1 MSFFMLG
8 VNKKVKETNKLVTL
22 LKLLDWEKCRKC
34 LKNVHKN
41 DINPQGGQKAY
52 DNLKMFKTLLLQ
64 QWHSLS
70 DEQIEEA
77 LCVRIDF
84 MLFTGFELNDDIPDA
99 STICRFR
106 NKLIEKNLD
115 EKLFQEI
122 NHQLEKLG
130 LKLEKAKGAVI
141 DATIIESA
149 SRPRRTVNIEQDREE
164 SETKIEIQESKDP
177 DARWL
182 KKGKRCYFGYKG
194 FAIVDNEGYYD
205 KIHTES
211 ANEAEIDKLET
222 VMTGLKIRRLMGDKG
237 YASAKNRELLKAKK
251 IKDGIMHKA
260 QKNKE
265 LTSRQKL
272 INRLISKQRYIV
284 EQGFGTLKRKFQFKR
299 ASYTTKRKVQAQF
312 TLKAI
317 CSNLLKAINKI
328 FSGKFV
334 PICI

>member
-1 MSFFMLG
+1 MSLFMLG
-8 VNKKVKETNKLVTL
+8 ANKKVKETNKLVML
-22 LKLLDWEKCRKC
+22 LKLINWKKCRNY
-34 LKNVHKN
+34 LKSVHKN
-41 DINPQGGQKAY
+41 DINSQGGQKAY

-70 DEQIEEA
+70 DEQTEEA
-77 LCVRIDF
+77 LSVRIDF

-99 STICRFR
+99 CTICRFR

-115 EKLFQEI
+115 KKLFQEI
-122 NHQLEKLG
+122 NQQLEKLG
-130 LKLEKAKGAVI
+130 LKLEKANGAVI

-149 SRPRRTVNIEQDREE
+149 SRPRKTITIEQDREE
-164 SETKIEIQESKDP
+164 SNAKIEVEESKDP

-194 FAIVDNEGYYD
+194 FAIVDTEGFYD

-211 ANEAEIDKLET
+211 ANEAEIDKLEK
-222 VMTGLKIRRLMGDKG
+222 VMPGIKAKRLLGDKG
-237 YASAKNRELLKAKK
+237 YSSAKNRELLKEKK

-265 LTSRQKL
+265 LTPRQKL
-272 INRLISKQRYIV
+272 INKLISKQRYIV
-284 EQGFGTLKRKFQFKR
+284 EQGFGTLKRKFKFDR

-312 TLKAI
+312 TFKAI
-317 CSNLLKAINKI
+317 CSNLLKAANKI
-328 FSGKFV
+328 ISGKFV
-334 PICI
+334 PVCV

>member
-1 MSFFMLG
+1 MLG
-8 VNKKVKETNKLVTL
+8 VNKKIKEKNKLLMLV
-22 LKLLDWEKCRKC
+22 KLINWEKCRNY
-34 LKNVHKN
+34 LKNIHKN

-70 DEQIEEA
+70 AEETEEA

-84 MLFTGFELNDDIPDA
+84 MLFTGFELNDKIPDA

-106 NKLIEKNLD
+106 NKLMEKNLD
-115 EKLFQEI
+115 TKPFHEI
-122 NHQLEKLG
+122 NQQLEKLS
-130 LKLEKAKGAVI
+130 LKLQKANGAVI

-149 SRPRRTVNIEQDREE
+149 SRPRRTINIEKDREE
-164 SETKIEIQESKDP
+164 NNLGIQVEESKDP

-182 KKGKRCYFGYKG
+182 KKGKKCYFGYKG
-194 FAIVDNEGYYD
+194 FAIVDTEGYYD

-211 ANEAEIDKLET
+211 ANEAEIDKLEK
-222 VMTGLKIRRLMGDKG
+222 VLEGVKAKRLLADKG
-237 YASAKNRELLKAKK
+237 YTSAKNRELLKEKK

-265 LTSRQKL
+265 LTPRQKL

-284 EQGFGTLKRKFQFKR
+284 EQGFGTLKRKFDFKR
-299 ASYTTKRKVQAQF
+299 TSYTTKRKVQAQF
-312 TLKAI
+312 TFKAI
-317 CSNLLKAINKI
+317 CSNLLKAVNKI
-328 FSGKFV
+328 FLGKFV
-334 PICI
+334 PICA

>member
-8 VNKKVKETNKLVTL
+8 VNKKIKETNKLVTL
-22 LKLLDWEKCRKC
+22 LKFLDWEKCRKY

-70 DEQIEEA
+70 DEQTEEV

-122 NHQLEKLG
+122 NYQLEKLG

-164 SETKIEIQESKDP
+164 SETKVEIQESKDP

-211 ANEAEIDKLET
+211 ANEAEIDKLEK
-222 VMTGLKIRRLMGDKG
+222 VMTGVKIRRLMGDKG

-317 CSNLLKAINKI
+317 CSNLLKAVNKI

-334 PICI
+334 PICN

>member
-1 MSFFMLG
+1 ML
-8 VNKKVKETNKLVTL
+8 VKLIN
-22 LKLLDWEKCRKC
+22 WEKCRNY
-34 LKNVHKN
+34 LKNIHKN

-52 DNLKMFKTLLLQ
+52 DNLKMFKALLLQ

-70 DEQIEEA
+70 DEETEEA

-84 MLFTGFELNDDIPDA
+84 MLFTGFELNDETPDA

-115 EKLFQEI
+115 TKLFQEI
-122 NHQLEKLG
+122 NKQLENLG
-130 LKLEKAKGAVI
+130 LKLQKAKGAVI

-149 SRPRRTVNIEQDREE
+149 SRPRRTINIETDREE
-164 SETKIEIQESKDP
+164 DSLEIQVEESKDP

-194 FAIVDNEGYYD
+194 FAMVDNEGFYL

-211 ANEAEIDKLET
+211 ANESEINKLEI
-222 VMTGLKIRRLMGDKG
+222 VMTGIKAKRIMGDKG
-237 YASAKNRELLKAKK
+237 YASENNRILLKKNK
-251 IKDGIMHKA
+251 FKDGIMHKA

-265 LTSRQKL
+265 LTPRQKL
-272 INRLISKQRYIV
+272 INKLISKQRYIV
-284 EQGFGTLKRKFQFKR
+284 EQGFGTLKRKFKLER

-312 TLKAI
+312 TFKAI
-317 CSNLLKAINKI
+317 CSNLLKAVNKI

-334 PICI
+334 PICV

>member
-1 MSFFMLG
+1 MSFFMIG
-8 VNKKVKETNKLVTL
+8 ANKKIKETNKLML
-22 LKLLDWEKCRKC
+22 LKKLLNWEKCREY
-34 LKNVHKN
+34 LKNIHKN

-70 DEQIEEA
+70 DEQTEES

-99 STICRFR
+99 CTIGRFR

-115 EKLFQEI
+115 KILFQEI
-122 NHQLEKLG
+122 NQQLEILG
-130 LKLEKAKGAVI
+130 LKLKKANGAVI
-141 DATIIESA
+141 DATIIQSA
-149 SRPRRTVNIEQDREE
+149 SRPRRTINIENDREE
-164 SETKIEIQESKDP
+164 EKVEIEIKESKDP

-182 KKGKRCYFGYKG
+182 KKGKKSYFGYKG
-194 FAIVDNEGYYD
+194 FAIVDTEGFYD

-222 VMTGLKIRRLMGDKG
+222 VMTGVKIKRLLGDKG
-237 YASAKNRELLKAKK
+237 YASAKNRQLLKEKK

-260 QKNKE
+260 QKNKA
-265 LTSRQKL
+265 LTPRQKL
-272 INRLISKQRYIV
+272 INKLISKQRYIV
-284 EQGFGTLKRKFQFKR
+284 EQCFGTLKRKFKFER

-312 TLKAI
+312 AFKAI
-317 CSNLLKAINKI
+317 CSNLLKAVNKVL
-328 FSGKFV
+328 SGKLM
-334 PICI
+334 PICA